1 MPVCVCVKM
10 RMCLS
15 VCDHLGL
22 KGPVDVTGV
31 SVSSLPVAALYV
43 WV

>member
-1 MPVCVCVKM
+1 MGLKMCV
-10 RMCLS
+10 CLS

-31 SVSSLPVAALYV
+31 SMSAPRLCAVLYV
-43 WV
+43 GV